1 MLYSYLLPKLRRMQ
15 YLAVNLATASA
26 RTMKARNS
34 LFCMMLCSA
43 ATLHLAV
50 DAKISASNRVAL
62 PVPSGKTTTVQGRQR
77 PQFKAPPEN
86 GGMLTEASASAP
98 VAAQSP
104 AMASSPRRPSHHG
117 ETACLQVGPLQF
129 PRPRLKAV
137 QHNGEKAP
145 RRDSNPRPSHCAVD
159 DINTKLLETRDS
171 SGPTPVDS
179 TLYWLSLTAECASRA
194 GRATMPTTTC
204 CQRPTP
210 TPTSRRPAARVAR
223 TRSPLGLA
231 RRHVTRPTTIT

>member
-77 PQFKAPPEN
+77 PQFKAPPGN
-86 GGMLTEASASAP
+86 GGMLTEASTGAP
-98 VAAQSP
+98 VAAHVTGNGEPATVPPPRPQLGSP
-104 AMASSPRRPSHHG
+104 QLVRPCFSAGLLVGRTHCPWETRPRRS
-117 ETACLQVGPLQF
+117 A
-129 PRPRLKAV
+129 
-137 QHNGEKAP
+137 
-145 RRDSNPRPSHCAVD
+145 
-159 DINTKLLETRDS
+159 
-171 SGPTPVDS
+171 
-179 TLYWLSLTAECASRA
+179 W
-194 GRATMPTTTC
+194 
-204 CQRPTP
+204 
-210 TPTSRRPAARVAR
+210 
-223 TRSPLGLA
+223 RS
-231 RRHVTRPTTIT
+231 

>member
-15 YLAVNLATASA
+15 YLAVKWTASA

-86 GGMLTEASASAP
+86 GGMLTEASAGAP
-98 VAAQSP
+98 VAAHVTGNGELATTPPHLCEMKKPRAGIRTEP
-104 AMASSPRRPSHHG
+104 AAFAICSPRANH
-117 ETACLQVGPLQF
+117 ET
-129 PRPRLKAV
+129 
-137 QHNGEKAP
+137 
-145 RRDSNPRPSHCAVD
+145 
-159 DINTKLLETRDS
+159 TRDS
-171 SGPTPVDS
+171 S
-179 TLYWLSLTAECASRA
+179 AE
-194 GRATMPTTTC
+194 
-204 CQRPTP
+204 RPTK
-210 TPTSRRPAARVAR
+210 AHYI
-223 TRSPLGLA
+223 RS
-231 RRHVTRPTTIT
+231 V